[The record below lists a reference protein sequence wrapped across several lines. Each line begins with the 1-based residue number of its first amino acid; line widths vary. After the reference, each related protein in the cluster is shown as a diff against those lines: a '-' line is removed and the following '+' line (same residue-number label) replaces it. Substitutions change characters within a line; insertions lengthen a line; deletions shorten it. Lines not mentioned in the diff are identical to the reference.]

1 MFEETYQWYL
11 SILDDGDQEI
21 IRFLRSTGE
30 DHLANMPTSLGGATV
45 SYPDRFNPLERFK
58 EDFRHRGIHQRSKWE
73 RIGKPLF
80 TPGIEMAMFFTPM
93 NPLLYRTIRAIQLG
107 YDSSEGVYD

>member
-1 MFEETYQWYL
+1 M
-11 SILDDGDQEI
+11 
-21 IRFLRSTGE
+21 
-30 DHLANMPTSLGGATV
+30 ANKPTSRGGATV
-45 SYPDRFNPLERFK
+45 SHPDRFNPLERFK

-107 YDSSEGVYD
+107 YDTSEGVYD

>member
-1 MFEETYQWYL
+1 MYEWYL
-11 SILDDGDQEI
+11 SILDDGDQEV

-30 DHLANMPTSLGGATV
+30 DHMASKPTSRGGATV
-45 SYPDRFNPLERFK
+45 SHPDRFNPLERFQ

-80 TPGIEMAMFFTPM
+80 TPAIEVALFFTPM
-93 NPLLYRTIRAIQLG
+93 NPWVYRTLRAIQVG
-107 YDSSEGVYD
+107 YDTSEGVHDD